1 MKKLFNI
8 RLPVFYATVLATGI
22 LFAVLSAY
30 FNIDAIWLAAP
41 ALIIFAAAFVCGL
54 VKKRAA
60 PVVILLFAAVI
71 FICAAVYGYA
81 LYLSYA
87 RQEALI
93 DGAVTVC
100 GTVRETGITSS
111 GSRYIVIGDVRF
123 GDTKIDGKLIAYL
136 SETAGDYCRRGYSV
150 SFCSEP
156 RLLSFFSDGG
166 VSYYAAKGIKYS
178 CTVTENLEARYGFS
192 LFGGISAAVENLL
205 YSNLDGETA
214 AVALAMLTGNSD
226 MISEGTLSAFRYG
239 GLAHIFAVSGLHIGV
254 IFGVLTKIF
263 KRAGLNRFLSAAVRI
278 SFIVMFAG
286 VCGFS
291 PSSVRAVVMCSVST
305 LASCLYKRYDSWNAL
320 SLSAIILLL
329 INPLY
334 LFDVGFILSFGAV
347 LGIILLSH
355 TLSSALAFLPY
366 KVRSTAAV
374 GWSAQIATVPVL
386 ASSFGY
392 VSWAGLILNLVF
404 VPAISALYVLLFSA
418 TVVCLILPFAAPL
431 MAIAATPTEFLINIV
446 VTCGFENAIISG
458 EFGLWVYAP
467 FIILMLALSDKF
479 NLRAYF
485 RGALAAASVVAL
497 ICVAVIP
504 LCRGTSFAQSAEADT
519 AAYKTI
525 ENAGGGSAAYT
536 AENPAYCAEDGNII
550 FTFGGGLSAR
560 GLENNEIYRT

>member
-1 MKKLFNI
+1 MKRLFNF
-8 RLPVFYATVLATGI
+8 RLPVFYAAALATGI
-22 LFAVLSAY
+22 LFAALWAYLS
-30 FNIDAIWLAAP
+30 IDAVWLAAP
-41 ALIIFAAAFVCGL
+41 ALIIFVSAFVCGL
-54 VKKRAA
+54 VKKKAA
-60 PVVILLFAAVI
+60 PVVVLLFAAVI
-71 FICAAVYGYA
+71 FLSGAIYGYA
-81 LYLSYA
+81 LYLSHVQ
-87 RQEALI
+87 REVFI
-93 DGAVTVC
+93 DGAVTVY
-100 GTVRETGITSS
+100 GTVRETGMTSS
-111 GSRYIVIGDVRF
+111 GSRYIVIGNVRF
-123 GDTKIDGKLIAYL
+123 GNTQINGKLIAYL

-150 SFCSEP
+150 SFSSEP
-156 RLLSFFSDGG
+156 RLLDFFSGDG

-239 GLAHIFAVSGLHIGV
+239 GIAHIFAVSGLHIGV

-278 SFIVMFAG
+278 IFIVMFAG

-291 PSSVRAVVMCSVST
+291 PSSVRAVVMCSVSA

-334 LFDVGFILSFGAV
+334 LFDVGFVLSFGAM

-366 KVRSTAAV
+366 KIRSTAAV
-374 GWSAQIATVPVL
+374 GWSAQLATLPVL
-386 ASSFGY
+386 AHSFGY
-392 VSWAGLILNLVF
+392 VSWAGLILNLIF

-418 TVVCLILPFAAPL
+418 TVVCLILPFAAPI

-446 VTCGFENAIISG
+446 VTCGFENAVIAG
-458 EFGLWVYAP
+458 DFGLWVYAP
-467 FIILMLALSDKF
+467 FIILTLALSDKF
-479 NLRAYF
+479 NLRVYV
-485 RGALAAASVVAL
+485 RGALAAVSVIAL
-497 ICVAVIP
+497 ICVIVIP
-504 LCRGTSFAQSAEADT
+504 LCRKTSVQYAEANAAAFKTTGNGGESAANYGFYDDDILT
-519 AAYKTI
+519 YGADGGGITFAFDCGGSLSAYAAY
-525 ENAGGGSAAYT
+525 G
-536 AENPAYCAEDGNII
+536 D
-550 FTFGGGLSAR
+550 
-560 GLENNEIYRT
+560 